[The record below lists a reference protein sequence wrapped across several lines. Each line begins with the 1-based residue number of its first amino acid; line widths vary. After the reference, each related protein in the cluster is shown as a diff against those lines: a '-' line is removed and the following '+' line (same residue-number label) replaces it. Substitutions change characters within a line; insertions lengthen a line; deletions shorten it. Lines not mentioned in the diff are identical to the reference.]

1 MYARASI
8 QAAGPRRIVLP
19 TTAVL
24 VKDGKQTIVYVE
36 TADGVF
42 EPRNVMVGQA
52 REGMTPVLEGLSGGE
67 RVVVSGALLLDAEAA
82 MLL

>member
-1 MYARASI
+1 
-8 QAAGPRRIVLP
+8 
-19 TTAVL
+19 
-24 VKDGKQTIVYVE
+24 
-36 TADGVF
+36 
-42 EPRNVMVGQA
+42 MVGQA